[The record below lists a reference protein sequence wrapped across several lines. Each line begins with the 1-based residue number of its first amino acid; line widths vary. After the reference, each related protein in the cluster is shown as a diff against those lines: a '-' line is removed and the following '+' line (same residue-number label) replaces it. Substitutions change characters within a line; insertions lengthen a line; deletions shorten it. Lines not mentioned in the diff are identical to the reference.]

1 MDHAF
6 LTRRACPA
14 LRASVCCSQETGYV
28 NGTALGQ
35 NPRRYAACP
44 HAHSHFIAFHEGACH
59 ELSLSAEHVCLLATS
74 IGSTSEHC
82 LLESMRAKRAWIQA
96 SNARMLPK
104 QAASNHTGSAD
115 WLRLHSTTHASCF
128 VRRFGDQVEQVNI
141 YLWHDDS
148 TENLQICAF
157 IQRAL
162 HFRSHSTCC
171 YRGCILH
178 LLHASLRLDS
188 NVISFLVRQIICFL
202 LISFCTSALV
212 IIMSYART
220 LRNPSAFFSMCCC

>member
-1 MDHAF
+1 MNP
-6 LTRRACPA
+6 CA
-14 LRASVCCSQETGYV
+14 LAKCKQ
-28 NGTALGQ
+28 
-35 NPRRYAACP
+35 
-44 HAHSHFIAFHEGACH
+44 SHR
-59 ELSLSAEHVCLLATS
+59 LSRL
-74 IGSTSEHC
+74 
-82 LLESMRAKRAWIQA
+82 
-96 SNARMLPK
+96 
-104 QAASNHTGSAD
+104 

-178 LLHASLRLDS
+178 LLHASLRVDS

-220 LRNPSAFFSMCCC
+220 LRNPSAFSPMHSMSHLLIYIIQVAVFNLWECSDALCDSLWSCALLLLCS